1 MKNNSITILYLMKK
15 EIFPGLHLQGLA
27 ASWNR
32 IIFHV

>member
-1 MKNNSITILYLMKK
+1 MKK